1 MKTQVRA
8 TELGRQAFHDG
19 RMCAPALDPN
29 VMAMLE
35 GLPVGGGGA
44 AILQSWLDGWTEENL
59 AAPIEEA
66 TK

>member
-1 MKTQVRA
+1 MTKQAR
-8 TELGRQAFHDG
+8 ELGRQAFHDG
-19 RMCAPALDPN
+19 KMCIPDSN
-29 VMAMLE
+29 VLKLLE

-59 AAPIEEA
+59 AAPVEEA